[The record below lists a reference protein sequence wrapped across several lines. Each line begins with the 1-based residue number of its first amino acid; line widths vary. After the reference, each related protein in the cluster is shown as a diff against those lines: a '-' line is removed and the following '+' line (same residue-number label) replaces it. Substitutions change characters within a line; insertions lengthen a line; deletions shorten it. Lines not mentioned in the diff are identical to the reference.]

1 MAASSMFDSWYD
13 MDKAF
18 TEDQV
23 KGCDPKLAAAA
34 RANALIEL
42 VPVVQ
47 RRSALGDL
55 PVWWEDVAKAMTVCA
70 TYYLF
75 KIEAP
80 RLDVEAL
87 NSVLTSAKGDELK
100 ALTLRAHQLGDA
112 QEFLDGW
119 KSDVE
124 QALVTHV
131 TLGRKCLAAKSVSG
145 WKKAEGSMSNQVAYA
160 LVKEMRYTDPL
171 YVSLAAFRVKAS

>member
-1 MAASSMFDSWYD
+1 MAASQMFDNWYD
-13 MDKAF
+13 AGKVF

-23 KGCDPKLAAAA
+23 KGCDPKLSAAA
-34 RANALIEL
+34 RANALIDL

-55 PVWWEDVAKAMTVCA
+55 PVWWEDVAKAMTVSA

-87 NSVLTSAKGDELK
+87 NSVLTTASKDELK

-119 KSDVE
+119 KSDVG

-131 TLGRKCLAAKSVSG
+131 SLGRRCLAARSLSG
-145 WKKAEGSMSNQVAYA
+145 WKKAEGSMSNQVGYA
-160 LVKEMRYTDPL
+160 IVKELLKIETL
-171 YVSLAAFRVKAS
+171 AVSLAAFRVKAG